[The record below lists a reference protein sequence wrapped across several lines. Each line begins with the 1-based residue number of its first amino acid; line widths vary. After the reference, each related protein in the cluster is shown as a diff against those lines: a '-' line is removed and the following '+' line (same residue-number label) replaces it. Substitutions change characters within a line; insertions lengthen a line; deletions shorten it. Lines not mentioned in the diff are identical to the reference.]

1 MTITPQE
8 KTRIENEI
16 KRNFDE
22 LKKRLEELK
31 SEVTSEMDET
41 KKQQKQEEIQ
51 KIESDLALI
60 DRISSL
66 QEQEL
71 LALKTRVEEYSR
83 LRQQTQWETTELL
96 REKTPTPTTY
106 ELLKDSNTCSRLL
119 NIISS
124 NPKEF
129 EKLPWATPEA
139 KLEYIFSKIRNSV
152 VLFLKNKLWNSEKY
166 ENVINNTIAPAL
178 EWSLMEMLR
187 NQWNETNVS
196 MLKWIDKISWDS
208 FNKLVNWVSNFAK
221 RTKWSYN
228 KFSQW
233 INAIDYLSVHNWV
246 LNKPE
251 KSAVLSSP
259 IEFENYLN
267 NAIFASASFSPYA
280 PIDGNIFK
288 IDENQTFEFWI
299 SLQDKQNVLNEIWDI
314 QVVNNPKTTA
324 LITKM
329 LDKPEKFLSATSWL
343 QKAANGLLD
352 WVNAINSVTKIFWMD
367 IIWEFSKAPEQ
378 RSFLYRIIDFV
389 CKLIWITG
397 WLEWIIKR
405 WRLDRL
411 NLTDE
416 KNENISQIFK
426 EYQKIAWKWTD
437 ITITDENSCRSILNE
452 FSVTDLDSNSTTK
465 WDYLRD
471 TIADNMDLELISPSV
486 VQQTLWESYLK
497 REIVVVNWKQQEK
510 ISVDSSKITEDQ
522 KRELAHK
529 HMINMKSYFEEN
541 YSDLTDFYA
550 NIHNTDDL
558 VICMTASLYA
568 SKDDVVE
575 WIKAKVFLPENY
587 GVVYQSNPGW
597 WNGWNETPDSNESAD
612 KTKDLLIWPKLSAR
626 NKDEI
631 WWLWNSIMN
640 WFQWLNEKTNF
651 PNMDWIEWKSTVT
664 HPNRFTSQN
673 DVLAYKNTHTNIKSF
688 MFYFWEN
695 TRDNNRTISDI
706 KQRSEWLQ
714 AEWIQP
720 VLCTCIWEDKETW
733 LKDLNQKLVSL
744 WREKNWPVIDFA
756 KSYNRWDITL
766 SSDWVH
772 PDSYSLMTDII
783 NKQFTQA

>member
-437 ITITDENSCRSILNE
+437 ISITDENSCRSILNE

-497 REIVVVNWKQQEK
+497 RETVVVNWKQQEK

-587 GVVYQSNPGW
+587 GVAHQSNPGW
-597 WNGWNETPDSNESAD
+597 WNGWNETLDSNESAD
-612 KTKDLLIWPKLSAR
+612 KTKDLLIWPKLSAK

-664 HPNRFTSQN
+664 HPNKFASQN